1 MTDVVVRDTGVR
13 GKGVFAAR
21 DFEAGEVVL
30 EWENSK
36 KISFEEF
43 QQLPENEKKY
53 VSKIKDVLVW
63 FGVPERYVKPSSDPN
78 TKAEIGKG
86 VAVKSIKVGEE
97 ITADFFKEPPKF

>member
-1 MTDVVVRDTGVR
+1 MQDVVVRDTGIR

-43 QQLPENEKKY
+43 QQLPENERKF
-53 VSKIKDVLVW
+53 VSKVQDVLVW
-63 FGVPERYVKPSSDPN
+63 FGVPERYVKSSQTPN
-78 TKAEIGKG
+78 TKSVIGKG
-86 VAVKSIKVGEE
+86 VAVKDISEGEE
-97 ITADFFKEPPKF
+97 ITSDFFKAPPKI